1 MRPSEYRVTQAFV
14 HAGIPRQP
22 GDRITLMAEQAEY
35 LRHGGFVEPVRVEPV
50 QAGPDET
57 ALTRSP
63 TPLPEPSGNAEPDG
77 VTNPETKPTR
87 RNKGTPE

>member
-14 HAGIPRQP
+14 HAGIRRQP
-22 GDRITLMAEQAEY
+22 GDRITLTAEQAEY

-57 ALTRSP
+57 AP
-63 TPLPEPSGNAEPDG
+63 TPLPEPSGN
-77 VTNPETKPTR
+77 PETKSTR